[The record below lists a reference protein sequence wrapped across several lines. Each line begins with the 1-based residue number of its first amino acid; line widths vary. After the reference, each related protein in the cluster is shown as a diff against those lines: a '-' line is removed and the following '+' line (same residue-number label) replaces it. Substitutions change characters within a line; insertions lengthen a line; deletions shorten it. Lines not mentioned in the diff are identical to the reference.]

1 MHRSQWPRP
10 RAPFA
15 MGNGR
20 AQPESHFSSLKK
32 LFFRETTT
40 FPQLSTPSTH
50 VVAVRTNSS
59 RNPRDDDSGSADDT
73 QERATRS
80 VREVE
85 HPGPLTE
92 SSLRGGAPLL
102 LLLLACRLLLG
113 RLLRLVGLAI
123 VLRLGIVVRRRL
135 LPAAYSQRA
144 PAMTPPP
151 PPLPPEEAADLRRR
165 SSLRAWRA
173 GRACAPC
180 PPRGMRRGRP
190 QAAPRGRRIRAPA
203 PAGEAR
209 SGLAANEAGRALA
222 KLPSRRGRAAARSP

>member
-1 MHRSQWPRP
+1 MRGQKLL
-10 RAPFA
+10 
-15 MGNGR
+15 
-20 AQPESHFSSLKK
+20 SSEK
-32 LFFRETTT
+32 
-40 FPQLSTPSTH
+40 PQLSRFAQRSKRPQAPH
-50 VVAVRTNSS
+50 VLAVRTKSS
-59 RNPRDDDSGSADDT
+59 RNPRDDDSGHTGTGNALCEKGRT
-73 QERATRS
+73 CGGCLQP
-80 VREVE
+80 
-85 HPGPLTE
+85 PGPLTE

-102 LLLLACRLLLG
+102 LLLLVCRLLLG

-190 QAAPRGRRIRAPA
+190 QAALRGRRIRAPA